1 MTNPTDDSELYKPD
15 GARAWI
21 RLAISLAL
29 STLGGVGLWSV
40 VVVLPEIQTEFGVDR
55 SNASLPF
62 TAMLMGFAV
71 GQVIMGKVAD
81 RFGIV
86 IPLLIGAVSLAL
98 GYIAASYAQS
108 LWQFALA
115 HALLIGMCGSSVTF
129 APLVADVSHWF
140 LRRRGIAVA
149 IVASGNYLAGTIWP
163 PIMQYGVEAYG
174 WRPTHFAVG
183 LICLITI
190 PPLALL
196 LRRRPA
202 MDDTPAPASSVS
214 RSRRVTAP
222 PAVIQTLLVIA
233 GLACCVAMAMPQV
246 HIVALCVDLGYGA
259 TSGAVMLS
267 LMLGFGVVSRLASG
281 FIADK
286 IGGVGTLVLGSA
298 LQCLAL
304 ILYLPFEG
312 LNQLYL
318 ISALF
323 GLSQGG
329 IVPSYALII
338 RDYFPA
344 REAGTRMGMVLTATI
359 LGMAL
364 GGWISGEIFDLTG
377 SYEAA
382 FLNGIAWNIL
392 NLAIAL
398 WFLFGGKIINK
409 QRTLQA

>member
-1 MTNPTDDSELYKPD
+1 MTNPSDDSDLYRPD
-15 GARAWI
+15 GPRAWA
-21 RLAISLAL
+21 RLAISLLL
-29 STLGGVGLWSV
+29 STVGGVGLWSV
-40 VVVLPEIQTEFGVDR
+40 VVVLPEIQAEFGVDR

-62 TAMLMGFAV
+62 TAMLIGFAV
-71 GQVIMGKVAD
+71 GQVIMGRLAD
-81 RFGIV
+81 RYGIV
-86 IPLLIGAVSLAL
+86 IPLLVGSVSLAL
-98 GYIAASYAQS
+98 GYVAASYAQT

-115 HALLIGMCGSSVTF
+115 HALFIGMCGSSVTF

-140 LRRRGIAVA
+140 LKRRGIAVA

-163 PIMQYGVEAYG
+163 PIMQYGVETYG
-174 WRPTHFAVG
+174 WRPTHMAIG
-183 LICLITI
+183 IMCLVLI

-196 LRRRPA
+196 LRRRPEMSDA
-202 MDDTPAPASSVS
+202 PAPASSVS
-214 RSRRVTAP
+214 STRRITAS
-222 PAVIQTLLVIA
+222 PATIQTLLVIA

-267 LMLGFGVVSRLASG
+267 IMLGFGVVSRLASG

-329 IVPSYALII
+329 IVPSYALIV

-364 GGWISGEIFDLTG
+364 GGWMSGEIFDLTG

-382 FLNGIAWNIL
+382 FLNGIVWNIL
-392 NLAIAL
+392 NLVIAL
-398 WFLFGGKIINK
+398 WFLLGGKIFNN
-409 QRTLQA
+409 QRTTTA